1 MHTIKIKVNQLNGI
15 LNESNRK
22 MYKKDTASHSLID
35 KNKSSQNYN
44 MSMNDYKQTEV
55 YSIISKILKR
65 KPRKD
70 AVIGGTI
77 ITLPS
82 DYTGDT
88 YDFFQVA
95 YEGLKSIYNIREED
109 VISSYVHLDET
120 TPHMHFYFI
129 PHQRKYNEQGDLIGE
144 SCSWDKTM
152 PRSMYQK
159 QHRKLEEYFRQNGR
173 EAHLLNGKT
182 LGINLQNMSAEQKKK
197 QLKLIEENRM
207 LMTSINNQKQ
217 AVKQYTEAI
226 QKATNLIDKLM
237 PYKNRFENINTMQM
251 TEPMKT
257 VKKTVNH
264 IDLLI
269 KQGQLDKA
277 ETLLNNLED
286 DYER

>member
-55 YSIISKILKR
+55 YNIISKILKR

-70 AVIGGTI
+70 AVVGGTI
-77 ITLPS
+77 ITLPK
-82 DYTGDT
+82 DYEGDT

-95 YEGLKSIYNIREED
+95 YEGLKSIYKIQEDD

-129 PHQRKYNEQGDLIGE
+129 PHQRQEEKE

-182 LGINLQNMSAEQKKK
+182 LGINLQQLSADEKKEMLKLKAQYESLQAENARLKSDTERLKVLMNKLSPYREKYAEISNMNATEHIREIKKK
-197 QLKLIEENRM
+197 INKAD
-207 LMTSINNQKQ
+207 LMIKQ
-217 AVKQYTEAI
+217 AQVDEAEKVI
-226 QKATNLIDKLM
+226 NEID
-237 PYKNRFENINTMQM
+237 E
-251 TEPMKT
+251 
-257 VKKTVNH
+257 
-264 IDLLI
+264 
-269 KQGQLDKA
+269 
-277 ETLLNNLED
+277 LEL
-286 DYER
+286 